1 MEALSLLINIQSFTS
16 GVFKTS
22 GGAETTPLI
31 DHTVPAE
38 VLHTKDKKNNKNR
51 KTFIKFEKGSNDEA
65 LLHAVTLRGGSMIT
79 DSDLKLK

>member
-38 VLHTKDKKNNKNR
+38 VLHTKDKKITRIGKHS
-51 KTFIKFEKGSNDEA
+51 SNLKREVMMK
-65 LLHAVTLRGGSMIT
+65 HCCTL
-79 DSDLKLK
+79 